1 MDEASRSW
9 ISIPTELGIFAACAT
24 QESVV
29 EVRLPSAPTV
39 LIEHRDDSPAILV
52 DAARQIV
59 EFVSG
64 RRRNFDLPVS
74 ASGTAF
80 QEAVWSAVADV
91 PWGETR
97 SYAQIADAIERPAS
111 ARPVGQ
117 AVGRNPL
124 PLIWPCHRILASDGI
139 GGYGGGLDLKRAL
152 LRLEGVAVDSGS

>member
-1 MDEASRSW
+1 M
-9 ISIPTELGIFAACAT
+9 
-24 QESVV
+24 
-29 EVRLPSAPTV
+29 
-39 LIEHRDDSPAILV
+39 
-52 DAARQIV
+52 
-59 EFVSG
+59 
-64 RRRNFDLPVS
+64 
-74 ASGTAF
+74 
-80 QEAVWSAVADV
+80 ADV